1 VAAATTVAGLVY
13 EFRTSRV
20 QSALFTALARRMT
33 YQVQPGSA
41 DLVSTASGP
50 YDTRLGYAN
59 MERWLN
65 KLATTGYRVELQAHS
80 SPMLQRLSWFGV
92 FPTYREKPQAGLRI
106 LDADAQPLFDARY
119 PSRVYQDFQM
129 IPPLVVRSLLF
140 VENREIL
147 DTTTPYRNPAVEW
160 DRLAKAMFDQSRK
173 QLSRSGTSSGGSTL
187 ATQLEKIRHSPE
199 GRTNGI
205 VEKFRQMLSASLRA
219 YQYGENTF
227 QVRKQIT
234 CDYINSLP
242 LASLPGYGEVHGL
255 GDGMWTWFDA
265 DFVEVNRLLSMDEDR
280 IGDIQLD
287 RKRALAFRQVL
298 SLLLAVN
305 RPSHYLQRDREALHG
320 RVDSYLRMLADSGA
334 ISARLRDLALSQ
346 RPVFRDRAPETQVAS
361 FADRKATDSIRAAL
375 LGLLNVDS
383 TYQLDRLDLT
393 VHTTIDGK
401 ASQAATQV
409 LKRLADESY
418 AASAG
423 IVGKQLIENAPLD
436 SVIYSF
442 TLYEVGDGV
451 NYLRVQADNYDRP
464 LNINQGTR
472 IELGS
477 TAKLRTL
484 ATYLEIITELHT
496 KYSRMPVGQLAAET
510 PPGNDALT
518 RWVLDYLCDRPEI
531 SVVTGLPKPVSTDKS
546 LSGILEAAMSREF
559 SAVPWE
565 PFWTGGG
572 LHYFANFNKEDNNKR
587 EISVRQA
594 FRNST
599 NLVFIRM
606 MREIVRYYINHNP
619 KLSEE
624 IITNPNH
631 PRRQEYLNRFI
642 ERESRDFITKYYN
655 RYKGKTID
663 EALKILAAKMRPTPY
678 RLAVAYRSVK
688 PDGGLDGMLEF
699 LESRLPEEALAKVD
713 PETLYRK
720 YGPEH
725 FDLGDR
731 GYLARVHPLELWLLE
746 YLYQRPQATLEEA
759 LERSK
764 EIRQDVYRWLNR
776 PRHKHAQDLRVRILL
791 EVDAFAELHKVWKRQ
806 GYPFP
811 SLTPSLATAIGS
823 SGDNPAALAELMGV
837 IQNGG
842 IRYPT
847 VRVERLH
854 FARGTPM
861 ETLLTNRPAEPE
873 RAMPGAVAA
882 VLRQELMGVVRHGT
896 AVRASYALR
905 RPDGTFWQIGGK
917 TGTGDNRLE
926 SFDSNGFLIRSK
938 VMSRTAA
945 FVFLIGDRF
954 YGTVI
959 AYVPGQKA
967 AAHSF
972 TSALAVQT
980 FRSLTPTYRPL
991 LERDRD
997 RSDRRLAQLNRTATS
1012 GSITR

>member
-1 VAAATTVAGLVY
+1 
-13 EFRTSRV
+13 
-20 QSALFTALARRMT
+20 
-33 YQVQPGSA
+33 
-41 DLVSTASGP
+41 
-50 YDTRLGYAN
+50 
-59 MERWLN
+59 
-65 KLATTGYRVELQAHS
+65 
-80 SPMLQRLSWFGV
+80 
-92 FPTYREKPQAGLRI
+92 
-106 LDADAQPLFDARY
+106 
-119 PSRVYQDFQM
+119 
-129 IPPLVVRSLLF
+129 
-140 VENREIL
+140 
-147 DTTTPYRNPAVEW
+147 
-160 DRLAKAMFDQSRK
+160 
-173 QLSRSGTSSGGSTL
+173 
-187 ATQLEKIRHSPE
+187 
-199 GRTNGI
+199 
-205 VEKFRQMLSASLRA
+205 
-219 YQYGENTF
+219 
-227 QVRKQIT
+227 
-234 CDYINSLP
+234 
-242 LASLPGYGEVHGL
+242 
-255 GDGMWTWFDA
+255 
-265 DFVEVNRLLSMDEDR
+265 
-280 IGDIQLD
+280 
-287 RKRALAFRQVL
+287 
-298 SLLLAVN
+298 
-305 RPSHYLQRDREALHG
+305 
-320 RVDSYLRMLADSGA
+320 
-334 ISARLRDLALSQ
+334 
-346 RPVFRDRAPETQVAS
+346 
-361 FADRKATDSIRAAL
+361 
-375 LGLLNVDS
+375 
-383 TYQLDRLDLT
+383 
-393 VHTTIDGK
+393 
-401 ASQAATQV
+401 
-409 LKRLADESY
+409 
-418 AASAG
+418 
-423 IVGKQLIENAPLD
+423 
-436 SVIYSF
+436 
-442 TLYEVGDGV
+442 
-451 NYLRVQADNYDRP
+451 
-464 LNINQGTR
+464 
-472 IELGS
+472 
-477 TAKLRTL
+477 
-484 ATYLEIITELHT
+484 
-496 KYSRMPVGQLAAET
+496 
-510 PPGNDALT
+510 
-518 RWVLDYLCDRPEI
+518 
-531 SVVTGLPKPVSTDKS
+531 
-546 LSGILEAAMSREF
+546 
-559 SAVPWE
+559 
-565 PFWTGGG
+565 
-572 LHYFANFNKEDNNKR
+572 
-587 EISVRQA
+587 
-594 FRNST
+594 
-599 NLVFIRM
+599 
-606 MREIVRYYINHNP
+606 
-619 KLSEE
+619 
-624 IITNPNH
+624 
-631 PRRQEYLNRFI
+631 
-642 ERESRDFITKYYN
+642 
-655 RYKGKTID
+655 
-663 EALKILAAKMRPTPY
+663 
-678 RLAVAYRSVK
+678 
-688 PDGGLDGMLEF
+688 MLEF